1 MRDVKIALRNLTRQK
16 KRTILL
22 SAAIAFGI
30 YIITMINGFTGSFIE
45 NVSENFSNLLAGHI
59 FIEGVE
65 KSESGKT
72 LSLVRNDDIL
82 MQAIEETETPWK
94 YLTKRSD
101 LQASLIFEGENINQS
116 ITGADWELEEYF
128 KERIILK
135 EGSFSDL
142 QAERQGIIVS
152 EKVAERLN
160 IELGDRMLVKCR
172 TYTGQQNVGEF
183 VLTAVLIDASMFGNT
198 TAYANLS
205 YVNELLNLQPDEYMS
220 LGIFLED
227 PELIDSSADKLYE
240 NLLTKVSM
248 FDRKAE
254 DEDENLIIAMLEQ
267 QEEEEWEGL
276 RFQLMTLND
285 VMKEVQQIVDVLNTA
300 ALIILLVL
308 FGIIMVGVTN
318 TFRMVLMERTKE
330 IGTMR
335 AVGMQRGIVRKL
347 FLYEAFF
354 IAVIGVVVGLI
365 LAGITM
371 MILMQINWGVDT
383 PAFMLMKNGY
393 MTFRLSA
400 LQVIFNFVVVSGL
413 TLLAAFFPSNK
424 AALLQPADAL
434 RSTK

>member
-1 MRDVKIALRNLTRQK
+1 MRDIKIALRNLSRQK

-22 SAAIAFGI
+22 AAAIAFGI
-30 YIITMINGFTGSFIE
+30 YIITMINGFAGSFIE
-45 NVSENFSNLLAGHI
+45 NVSENFSNILAGHI

-82 MQAIEETETPWK
+82 MQSIEETEIPWK

-101 LQASLIFEGENINQS
+101 IRATLIFEGETLQQQV
-116 ITGADWELEEYF
+116 TGADWDSEEYF
-128 KERIILK
+128 KERIIIK
-135 EGSFSDL
+135 QGAFQDL
-142 QAERQGIIVS
+142 HDERQGIMLS
-152 EKVAERLN
+152 EKAAEKLN
-160 IELGDRMLVKCR
+160 VQIGDRMLVKCR

-183 VLTAVLIDASMFGNT
+183 VLTAILIDSGLFGNSS
-198 TAYANLS
+198 AYANIS
-205 YVNELLNLQPDEYMS
+205 YVNELLNLEPGEYMS

-227 PELIDSSADKLYE
+227 PDLIDQEADKLYE
-240 NLLTKVSM
+240 NLKTKVSM
-248 FDRKAE
+248 FERE
-254 DEDENLIIAMLEQ
+254 TGDEDQNMIIAMLEQ
-267 QEEEEWEGL
+267 QDEEEWEGL
-276 RFQLMTLND
+276 RFELVTLND
-285 VMKEVQQIVDVLNTA
+285 VMNEVQQIVNVLNRA

-354 IAVIGVVVGLI
+354 IALIGVAAGLI

-371 MILMQINWGVDT
+371 MILMQIYWGVET

-393 MTFRLSA
+393 MTFRVSFLQVLFNFAVVSA
-400 LQVIFNFVVVSGL
+400 L
-413 TLLAAFFPSNK
+413 TLFAAFFPSNK
-424 AALLQPADAL
+424 AAGLQPADAL

>member
-1 MRDVKIALRNLTRQK
+1 MRDVKIAFRNLTRQK

-82 MQAIEETETPWK
+82 MQSIEETAIPWK

-101 LQASLIFEGENINQS
+101 LHVSLIFEGESINQS
-116 ITGADWELEEYF
+116 VTGADWESEEYF

-135 EGSFSDL
+135 EGSFADL
-142 QAERQGIIVS
+142 QAERQGIIIS

-160 IELGDRMLVKCR
+160 IEIGDRMLVKCR

-183 VLTAVLIDASMFGNT
+183 VLSAVLIDASIFGNT
-198 TAYANLS
+198 TAYANIS
-205 YVNELLNLQPDEYMS
+205 YVNELLNLQPFEYMS
-220 LGIFLED
+220 LGIYLED

-276 RFQLMTLND
+276 RFQLVTLND

-354 IAVIGVVVGLI
+354 IAVIGVIVGLI
-365 LAGITM
+365 LAVITM
-371 MILMQINWGVDT
+371 LILMQINWGVET

-393 MTFRLSA
+393 MTFKLSV
-400 LQVIFNFVVVSGL
+400 LQVLFNFVVVSGL

>member
-1 MRDVKIALRNLTRQK
+1 MRDVKIAFRNLTRQK

-22 SAAIAFGI
+22 AAAIAFGI

-65 KSESGKT
+65 KSESGRT

-82 MQAIEETETPWK
+82 MDAIEDNEVPWK
-94 YLTKRSD
+94 YITKRSD
-101 LQASLIFEGENINQS
+101 MNATLIFEGETAQQTV
-116 ITGADWELEEYF
+116 TGADWDQEEYF
-128 KERIILK
+128 KERIILTQGTF
-135 EGSFSDL
+135 EDL
-142 QAERQGIIVS
+142 QAERQGIIIS
-152 EKVAERLN
+152 EKVAEKIN
-160 IELGDRMLVKCR
+160 VEIGDRLLVKCR

-183 VLTAVLIDASMFGNT
+183 VMTGMLVDSSLFGGS
-198 TAYANLS
+198 TAYANIS
-205 YVNELLNLQPDEYMS
+205 YVNELLNLKPGEYMS
-220 LGIFLED
+220 MGIYLED
-227 PELIDSSADKLYE
+227 PDMIDETAENLYE
-240 NLLTKVSM
+240 DLKTRVSM
-248 FDRKAE
+248 FERNTGD
-254 DEDENLIIAMLEQ
+254 DDENPIIAMLEQ
-267 QEEEEWEGL
+267 EDEEEWEGL
-276 RFQLMTLND
+276 RFRFMTLND
-285 VMKEVQQIVDVLNTA
+285 IMKEVQQIVDVLNTA

-354 IAVIGVVVGLI
+354 IAVIGVAVGLI

-371 MILMQINWGVDT
+371 LILMQINWGLDT

-393 MTFRLSA
+393 MTFKMPVW
-400 LQVIFNFVVVSGL
+400 QIFLNFGIVSIL
-413 TLLAAFFPSNK
+413 TLFAAFFPSNK
-424 AALLQPADAL
+424 AAKLQPADAL

>member
-1 MRDVKIALRNLTRQK
+1 MRDIKIAARNLTRQK

-22 SAAIAFGI
+22 AAAIAFGI

-65 KSESGKT
+65 KTETGKT
-72 LSLVRNDDIL
+72 LNLVRNDDEIML
-82 MQAIEETETPWK
+82 AIEETGTPWK
-94 YLTKRSD
+94 YITKRSD
-101 LQASLIFEGENINQS
+101 LQATLIFEGETMRQT
-116 ITGADWELEEYF
+116 ITGADWETEEYF
-128 KERIILK
+128 KERIMLK
-135 EGSFSDL
+135 EGSFDSML
-142 QAERQGIIVS
+142 EERQGLILS
-152 EKVAERLN
+152 EKVAEKLN
-160 IELGDRMLVKCR
+160 VEIGDRLLMKCQ
-172 TYTGQQNVGEF
+172 THTGQQNVGEF
-183 VLTAVLIDASMFGNT
+183 VLTSILIDSSIFGST
-198 TAYANLS
+198 TAYANIS
-205 YVNELLNLQPDEYMS
+205 YVNELLNLDSDEYMT
-220 LGIFLED
+220 LGIYLED
-227 PELIDSSADKLYE
+227 MDQIDPAAEALYE
-240 NLLTKVSM
+240 NLKTKVSM
-248 FDRKAE
+248 FDRDSGE
-254 DEDENLIIAMLEQ
+254 DDENPIIAMLGQ
-267 QEEEEWEGL
+267 QDEEEWDGL

-285 VMKEVQQIVDVLNTA
+285 IMKEVQQIVNVLNTA

-354 IAVIGVVVGLI
+354 IAVIGVISGLI

-371 MILMQINWGVDT
+371 FILMQIYWGVET

-393 MTFRLSA
+393 MTFMVSPWQVLLNFILVSA
-400 LQVIFNFVVVSGL
+400 L

-424 AALLQPADAL
+424 AARLQPADAL